1 MNEYITPVATTLFYV
16 IIIAILYIVVAIPQK
31 KARKDLSTMQQEL
44 KLGDTVTTH
53 SGIIGKIIEINEDV
67 ITISTGPDEI
77 KLNVQRWS
85 VVSKN

>member
-1 MNEYITPVATTLFYV
+1 MNEYITTTLFYIV
-16 IIIAILYIVVAIPQK
+16 IIAILYIVVAIPQK
-31 KARKDLSTMQQEL
+31 KAKKDLNVMQQEL

-53 SGIIGKIIEINEDV
+53 SGIIGKIIEIDEDV

-85 VVSKN
+85 VVSKD